1 MGLEKAWFLLG
12 DDDKMMVQFN
22 PVTYSV
28 SCPKAV
34 ERLYEDLTEDAGIV
48 NSARDEARQLNLEL
62 VFYSYDFNVENPNAS
77 LGTQAKNM
85 AKSMA
90 KSALKNAL
98 GQNGDSA
105 SENIEHL
112 YYMIEASQEE
122 EYNGLTFAWGNF
134 VFHGLVSNISFRYD
148 TFNII
153 GEPGKATV
161 SIQMIETPDPNDFEG
176 FGLEDQIGQILQSSL
191 GDALLGVLPF

>member
-1 MGLEKAWFLLG
+1 MGLEKALFLLG
-12 DDDKMMVQFN
+12 DDDEMMVQFN

-28 SCPKAV
+28 SCPKTI
-34 ERLYEDLTEDAGIV
+34 ERLYEDLTEDMGIV
-48 NSARDEARQLNLEL
+48 SGARDEARQLSLEL
-62 VFYSYDFNVENPNAS
+62 IFYSYDFDVENPNAS
-77 LGTQAKNM
+77 LGTQAKNI

-90 KSALKNAL
+90 KSELMSAL
-98 GQNGDSA
+98 GKNGASV

-112 YYMIEASQEE
+112 YYMIEESQEE

-134 VFHGLVSNISFRYD
+134 VFHGLVANISLSYD

-176 FGLEDQIGQILQSSL
+176 FGLGDQIGRILKDSL
-191 GDALLGVLPF
+191 GDALLDVLPF

>member
-34 ERLYEDLTEDAGIV
+34 ERLYEDLTEDVGIV

-112 YYMIEASQEE
+112 YYIA
-122 EYNGLTFAWGNF
+122 FK
-134 VFHGLVSNISFRYD
+134 LVC
-148 TFNII
+148 
-153 GEPGKATV
+153 
-161 SIQMIETPDPNDFEG
+161 Q
-176 FGLEDQIGQILQSSL
+176 
-191 GDALLGVLPF
+191 